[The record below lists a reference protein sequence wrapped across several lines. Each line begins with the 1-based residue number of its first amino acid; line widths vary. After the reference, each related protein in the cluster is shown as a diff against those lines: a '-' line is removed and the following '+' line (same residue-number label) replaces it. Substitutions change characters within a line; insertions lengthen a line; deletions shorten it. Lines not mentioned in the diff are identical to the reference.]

1 MTRQLMVAGNWKM
14 NGTQAYTKEFF
25 AGLDALPDTAAEL
38 LICPAFTSLQV
49 AVDEAKKL
57 SQSLAIGAQTMAG
70 ADNGAYTGQV
80 SAEML
85 LEMDIKHVI
94 LGHSERRQ
102 YQEESNAAIAE
113 QVAQALKN
121 NMIPIACVGETF
133 NEREAAI
140 TDKVVT
146 SQVEESLANVPK
158 ETNPSQLVV
167 AYEPVWAIGTGKT
180 CDAAEANRV
189 CGLIRKT
196 IAGMFSDN
204 FANGVRIL
212 YGGSVKPANAE
223 ELFGQSDID
232 GGLVGGASLKAA
244 DYIGLVEAANNV
256 AAQPAMCGV

>member
-14 NGTQAYTKEFF
+14 NGTQAYTREFF
-25 AGLDALPDTAAEL
+25 AGLGNLPQTQAEL
-38 LICPAFTSLQV
+38 LICPSFTSLAV
-49 AVDEAKKL
+49 AVEEANKL
-57 SQSLAIGAQTMAG
+57 SQSFSIGAQTMAS
-70 ADNGAYTGQV
+70 AENGAYTGQV

-85 LEMDIKHVI
+85 LEMGIKHVI

-121 NMIPIACVGETF
+121 NMVPIACVGETF
-133 NEREAAI
+133 NEREAGI
-140 TDKVVT
+140 TDKVVK
-146 SQVEESLANVPK
+146 SQVQETLATVAK
-158 ETNPSQLVV
+158 DTDPSNLVV

-180 CDAAEANRV
+180 CDANEANRV
-189 CGLIRKT
+189 CGLIRAT
-196 IAGMFSDN
+196 IGDMFGEE
-204 FANGVRIL
+204 FASGVRIL

-223 ELFGQSDID
+223 ELFGQGHID